1 MGEVEAEVDLVIEVD
16 SVIEE
21 EEAVVEAVP
30 EVALAVEE
38 EHQEEELEVGVEVAE
53 VEGVELLVPRADS
66 KCIIDI
72 LWYQLTNEF
81 CRRVIIVRSKI

>member
-1 MGEVEAEVDLVIEVD
+1 MAVAEVEVEADLVIEED

-21 EEAVVEAVP
+21 EEAVVEVAP
-30 EVALAVEE
+30 EVAPAVEE
-38 EHQEEELEVGVEVAE
+38 EHQGEELGVDVEVVE

-72 LWYQLTNEF
+72 L
-81 CRRVIIVRSKI
+81 

>member
-1 MGEVEAEVDLVIEVD
+1 MGAAVGEVEAEVDLVIEVD

-21 EEAVVEAVP
+21 EEAVVEVAS

-53 VEGVELLVPRADS
+53 VGGVELLVPRADS
-66 KCIIDI
+66 KCTIDI
-72 LWYQLTNEF
+72 L
-81 CRRVIIVRSKI
+81 

>member
-1 MGEVEAEVDLVIEVD
+1 MAVAEVEAEAD

-21 EEAVVEAVP
+21 EEAVVEAVL

-38 EHQEEELEVGVEVAE
+38 EHQGEELGVDVEVVE

-66 KCIIDI
+66 KCIIDM
-72 LWYQLTNEF
+72 L
-81 CRRVIIVRSKI
+81 

>member
-1 MGEVEAEVDLVIEVD
+1 MGAAVAEVEAEVD

-21 EEAVVEAVP
+21 EEAVVEGVP
-30 EVALAVEE
+30 EAALAVEE
-38 EHQEEELEVGVEVAE
+38 EHQEEELEVDVEVSGVEE
-53 VEGVELLVPRADS
+53 VELLVLRADS

>member
-1 MGEVEAEVDLVIEVD
+1 MAVAEVEVEADLVIEED

-38 EHQEEELEVGVEVAE
+38 EHQGEELGVDVEVPE
-53 VEGVELLVPRADS
+53 VEGVEPLVPRADS
-66 KCIIDI
+66 KCTIDI
-72 LWYQLTNEF
+72 L
-81 CRRVIIVRSKI
+81 

>member
-1 MGEVEAEVDLVIEVD
+1 MAEVEAEVDL
-16 SVIEE
+16 VIEE

-38 EHQEEELEVGVEVAE
+38 EHQEEELEVDVEVPEGGGVEPLA
-53 VEGVELLVPRADS
+53 PRAGS

-72 LWYQLTNEF
+72 LWYQITNKF
-81 CRRVIIVRSKI
+81 CRRVIIVRSKIWSSY

>member
-1 MGEVEAEVDLVIEVD
+1 MGEVEAEAD
-16 SVIEE
+16 SAIEE

-38 EHQEEELEVGVEVAE
+38 EHQEEELEVDAEVAE
-53 VEGVELLVPRADS
+53 AEEVELLVPRVDS

-72 LWYQLTNEF
+72 L
-81 CRRVIIVRSKI
+81 

>member
-1 MGEVEAEVDLVIEVD
+1 MD

-21 EEAVVEAVP
+21 EEAEVEAVP

-38 EHQEEELEVGVEVAE
+38 EHQGEELEVDVEVPE

-66 KCIIDI
+66 KCTIDI
-72 LWYQLTNEF
+72 LLYQVTNEF
-81 CRRVIIVRSKI
+81 CRRVIIVRRKI